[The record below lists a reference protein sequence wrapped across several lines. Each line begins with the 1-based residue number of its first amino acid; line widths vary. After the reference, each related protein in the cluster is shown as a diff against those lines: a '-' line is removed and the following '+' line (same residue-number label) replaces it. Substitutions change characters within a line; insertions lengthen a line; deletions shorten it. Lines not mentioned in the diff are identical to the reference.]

1 MLKTLGSSSRQSLL
15 SLRSAL
21 DSKLKDL
28 PQPAAIEFATDLFT
42 VLTVL
47 SSSVGVRRALTDN
60 SRDASS
66 KAELISN
73 LFGKNIGAQA
83 QAIITSASSLRWSNP
98 AELAD
103 AIERLAVEAEASAA
117 EKNNEL
123 EKLEDQLFDFTRVLV
138 ANPDLRQALNTSA
151 DSDAGK
157 VALLEAVVKGKYANS
172 TLNLLRRVV
181 VLRRG
186 RSIDSTLTT
195 YSHYVSTRRDR
206 LVAHVKSAVVLS
218 DVQRNKL
225 VAALTKQMGKE
236 VHVNIEIDPKV
247 LGGISIRYA
256 DDVIDGTILNR
267 LAEAGRA
274 LVS

>member
-15 SLRSAL
+15 SLRAAL

-83 QAIITSASSLRWSNP
+83 QALITSASSLRWSNP

-218 DVQRNKL
+218 DVQRIKL

-256 DDVIDGTILNR
+256 DEVIDGTIFNR
-267 LAEAGRA
+267 LVQAGRA

>member
-15 SLRSAL
+15 SLRAAL

-28 PQPAAIEFATDLFT
+28 PHPAAIEFATDLFT

-83 QAIITSASSLRWSNP
+83 QALIASASSLRWSNP

-157 VALLEAVVKGKYANS
+157 VALLEAVVKGKYAIS

-218 DVQRNKL
+218 DVQRIKL

-256 DDVIDGTILNR
+256 DDVIDGTIFNR
-267 LAEAGRA
+267 LVQAGRA

>member
-15 SLRSAL
+15 SLRAAL

-28 PQPAAIEFATDLFT
+28 SHPAAIEFATDLFT

-83 QAIITSASSLRWSNP
+83 QALIASASSLRWSNP

-218 DVQRNKL
+218 DVQRIKL

-256 DDVIDGTILNR
+256 DDVIDGTIFNR
-267 LAEAGRA
+267 LVQAGRA

>member
-83 QAIITSASSLRWSNP
+83 QALIASASSLRWSNP

-218 DVQRNKL
+218 DVQRIKL

-256 DDVIDGTILNR
+256 DDVIDGTIFNR
-267 LAEAGRA
+267 LVQAGRA